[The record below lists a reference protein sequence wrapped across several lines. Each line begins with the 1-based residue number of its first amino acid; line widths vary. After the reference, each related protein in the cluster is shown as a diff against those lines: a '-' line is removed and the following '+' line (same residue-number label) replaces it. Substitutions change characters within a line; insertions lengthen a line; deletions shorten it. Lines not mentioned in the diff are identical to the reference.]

1 MSSVP
6 AHAPSLAARA
16 LTALGW
22 IVGAIGVV
30 VAGIGLG
37 RMTAGGAVVDSLGTV
52 AIGALVITLAAFA
65 THRARRL

>member
-16 LTALGW
+16 LVALAW
-22 IVGAIGVV
+22 IVGAIGIV

-52 AIGALVITLAAFA
+52 AIGVMLIVLAAF
-65 THRARRL
+65 TSHRARRL